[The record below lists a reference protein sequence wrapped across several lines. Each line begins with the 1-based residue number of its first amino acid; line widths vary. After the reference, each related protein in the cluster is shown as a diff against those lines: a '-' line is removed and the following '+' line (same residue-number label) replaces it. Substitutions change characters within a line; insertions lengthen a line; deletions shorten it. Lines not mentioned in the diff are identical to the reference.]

1 MTDDDRF
8 ITLAGVAD
16 KAAAG
21 AGYSHHIVGAI
32 TGDKHDDVDRQRLAD
47 AFRFHVDKQD
57 SGGRFGPMATFTDG
71 TSVPAPLA
79 EITDATCEVWAGV
92 VDHATHPR
100 VRARLHDL
108 LFERRWGNVG
118 AHAAGAIHAYIE
130 EAAPID
136 PPSQRTVDGLARA
149 HELAKLTKR
158 EDMADRATAELLR
171 TSEASLDDPDPKPGA
186 ALRLL
191 EVLVDA
197 GFSDPAVD
205 QLLQRARE
213 TYRDAWNFESTIKLQ
228 LRRAPDA
235 EARSALQRA
244 RIERWLEEA
253 ENVDPLVAVMHR
265 EKAARLAR
273 AAGLTDLA
281 DRAVHAMQSADPPE
295 LARITVPSTITDQQ
309 IENFIESLI
318 ADTWWDSVVRVL
330 SCGPPTGD
338 VDRNRET
345 AVELAREHPLQSLFP
360 RVHLGGDGLPRYRP
374 TSKEEEADDQLTQ
387 VETTALQFQG
397 ALTAEALRRAGER
410 HAPSPDEVTAA
421 LTGAGCEAAN
431 AASISRVLRR
441 FNDRD
446 FEAATYTGLPLVE
459 RLCRELLLQVDTPIY
474 RIQRERKPGNYP
486 GLGALL
492 PLLRDRGLD
501 ESWYRFLR
509 TFLAAPNGWNFRNEA
524 LHGFV
529 NDVDARGAALVL
541 VALLYLA
548 LIRPQTGG
556 QAAAPSAPRD
566 AD

>member
-1 MTDDDRF
+1 MADNHRLV
-8 ITLAGVAD
+8 TLAGVAD
-16 KAAAG
+16 EAAAG
-21 AGYSHHIVGAI
+21 AKYSHHIVGAI
-32 TGDKHDDVDRQRLAD
+32 TGDNHEDADRQRLAD

-57 SGGRFGPMATFTDG
+57 GGGRFGPMATFTDG

-79 EITDATCEVWAGV
+79 EIPDEACEVWAGV

-118 AHAAGAIHAYIE
+118 AHAADAIHAYIE
-130 EAAPID
+130 EVAPID

-149 HELAKLTKR
+149 HELATLTKR
-158 EDMADRATAELLR
+158 RDMADRATAELLR
-171 TSEASLDDPDPKPGA
+171 TSEASLDDPKPKPGV

-191 EVLVDA
+191 RVLVDA
-197 GFSDPAVD
+197 RFSDPAVD

-213 TYRDAWNFESTIKLQ
+213 TFRDAWNVESTIELQ

-235 EARSALQRA
+235 EARRALQRA
-244 RIERWLEEA
+244 RVERWLEEA
-253 ENVDPLVAVMHR
+253 ENVDPLVAVLHR

-273 AAGLTDLA
+273 DAGLTDLA
-281 DRAVHAMQSADPPE
+281 DRAVHAMQAADPPE
-295 LARITVPSTITDQQ
+295 LARLTVPATLTDQQ
-309 IENFIESLI
+309 IEDFIESLI
-318 ADTWWDSVVRVL
+318 ADTWWDSAIQVL

-345 AVELAREHPLQSLFP
+345 AVELAREHPLGSLLP
-360 RVHLGGDGLPRYRP
+360 NVRLGGDGLPRYRP

-397 ALTAEALRRAGER
+397 SLTAEALRRAGER
-410 HAPSPDEVTAA
+410 YASAADEVAAA
-421 LTGAGCEAAN
+421 LTSAGCEAAN
-431 AASISRVLRR
+431 AAAISRVLRR

-474 RIQRERKPGNYP
+474 RIQRERKPGTYP

-492 PLLRDRGLD
+492 PLLLDRGLD

-524 LHGFV
+524 LHGFID
-529 NDVDARGAALVL
+529 DVDAFGAGLVL
-541 VALLYLA
+541 IALLYLA
-548 LIRPQTGG
+548 LIRPQ
-556 QAAAPSAPRD
+556 ADDEDAAPSAPQD

>member
-1 MTDDDRF
+1 MADDDRF

-16 KAAAG
+16 EAAAG
-21 AGYSHHIVGAI
+21 AEYSHRIVGTI
-32 TGDKHDDVDRQRLAD
+32 IGDNDGDVDRQRLAD

-57 SGGRFGPMATFTDG
+57 GAGRFGPMATFTDG
-71 TSVPAPLA
+71 TSVPALLA
-79 EITDATCEVWAGV
+79 EIPDETCEIWDGV
-92 VDHATHPR
+92 VNHATHPR

-118 AHAAGAIHAYIE
+118 AHAAGAIHAYLE
-130 EAAPID
+130 EVAPID

-149 HELAKLTKR
+149 HELATMTKR
-158 EDMADRATAELLR
+158 RDMAGRAAAELLR
-171 TSEASLDDPDPKPGA
+171 ASEASLDDFEPKPGV

-191 EVLVDA
+191 RVLVDA
-197 GFSDPAVD
+197 RFSDPAVD

-213 TYRDAWNFESTIKLQ
+213 TYRDAWNVESTIKLQ

-244 RIERWLEEA
+244 RVERWLEEA

-273 AAGLTDLA
+273 DAGLTDLA
-281 DRAVHAMQSADPPE
+281 DRAVHAMQAADPPK
-295 LARITVPSTITDQQ
+295 LARLTVPSKITDQQ
-309 IENFIESLI
+309 IEDFIESLV
-318 ADTWWDSVVRVL
+318 AETWWDSAIRVL

-338 VDRNRET
+338 VDRNRKL
-345 AVELAREHPLQSLFP
+345 AVELAREHPLQSLLP
-360 RVHLGGDGLPRYRP
+360 NVRLGGDGLPRYRP

-410 HAPSPDEVTAA
+410 HAPASDEVAAA
-421 LTGAGCEAAN
+421 LTSAGCEVAN
-431 AASISRVLRR
+431 AAAISRVLRR

-459 RLCRELLLQVDTPIY
+459 RLARELLLQVDAPIY
-474 RIQRERKPGNYP
+474 RIQRERKPGSYP

-492 PLLRDRGLD
+492 PLLLDQGLD

-524 LHGFV
+524 LHGFI
-529 NDVDARGAALVL
+529 NDVDAVGAGLVL
-541 VALLYLA
+541 IALLYLA
-548 LIRPQTGG
+548 VIRPQDDGEH
-556 QAAAPSAPRD
+556 AASSAPQD
-566 AD
+566 SD